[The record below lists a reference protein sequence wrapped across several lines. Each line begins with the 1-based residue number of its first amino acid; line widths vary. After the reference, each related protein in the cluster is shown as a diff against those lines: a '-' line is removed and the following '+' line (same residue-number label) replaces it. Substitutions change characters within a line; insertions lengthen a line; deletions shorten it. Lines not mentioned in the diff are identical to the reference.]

1 MRREKTTKELMK
13 HLTLG
18 AILGLGVM
26 AGGVGQANA
35 TPLLNGQVIE
45 TTLLFPDTSTAPF
58 GSQTDTVVAGVEI
71 ADAFGQ
77 GVTSIDFSDTN
88 IKFTALNDDTLLSA
102 TFNGFRFFDV
112 NGTITPW
119 AVSINLGQT
128 NVPGFDNTRLTFDEN
143 TIFANFESLVIS
155 TGQMVSLDLRPV
167 PEPSTMFLMASGL
180 AGLAAW
186 RLRKQGKAAL
196 VT

>member
-1 MRREKTTKELMK
+1 MRREKSTKELMK

-26 AGGVGQANA
+26 VGEVGQANA

-45 TTLLFPDTSTAPF
+45 TTLLFPDTSTVFAGP
-58 GSQTDTVVAGVEI
+58 QTDTVVAGVEI

-88 IKFTALNDDTLLSA
+88 IKFTVLRDDTLPSA
-102 TFNGFRFFDV
+102 AFNGFRFFDV

-128 NVPGFDNTRLTFDEN
+128 SVPGFDNTRLTFDEN

-167 PEPSTMFLMASGL
+167 PEPSTMFLLGTGL

-196 VT
+196 AT